1 MINMMTSISIWTVYN
16 GPDDFP
22 NNFVARRFEVTAG
35 EVKLTDQVIVC
46 DDLGKLRE
54 HLKHH
59 HGDLHSVPV
68 FAGDDSKVIEV
79 WA

>member
-1 MINMMTSISIWTVYN
+1 MINIASPISIWTIYN

-22 NNFVARRFEVTAG
+22 RNYVARRFEVTAG
-35 EVKLTDQVIVC
+35 EVRLTDQVVVC
-46 DDLGKLRE
+46 DDLVKLRE
-54 HLKHH
+54 HLKQH

-68 FAGDDSKVIEV
+68 FADDDSKVVEV